1 MPALN
6 ASGGPGY
13 AHAGTGDKRQ
23 HYAQI
28 GFSAWDGELSSAP
41 VTVTIGIAA
50 QADVPTLSLLGDTG
64 EANGVGL
71 NHGLEDLTIALQTL
85 VAGLTDMDGSEQ
97 LVLTLTGLPPGSVL
111 SDGAVSSMGLA
122 GHRFMPSDSQHVV
135 NLAGWR
141 LDALQL
147 TPPPNFSGAIN
158 LAVQATDS
166 PSPATASPARLASCS
181 KAARSPTTPAPSTWT
196 RSGWSRPLPRFV
208 AGSGPIDSAKTGGTL
223 YALAGNPVALPQ
235 ANASLNDLDGSEQ
248 LKLELLGLPAGSIL
262 SDGTRRLTANA
273 GNAANPVDVGVDLV
287 GWNTATLSLQPPAN
301 FTGTLHMTLRA
312 TVTESSNGQTASA
325 TAVLNI
331 IVLPGKA
338 VATPV
343 GLNPYVSLLNGGVTV
358 SAAASPNLALG
369 TITAVTAVTAITTMA
384 PVTSATNATVT
395 SPTTSAAVSVA
406 SPTTAPSTAKLA
418 ATSPSPAPAT
428 VPPAAPTTWAEEEA
442 TNQAKRQR
450 LSDAWL
456 RELEAKAQ
464 VQWRAIVGVGQ

>member
-1 MPALN
+1 M
-6 ASGGPGY
+6 
-13 AHAGTGDKRQ
+13 
-23 HYAQI
+23 
-28 GFSAWDGELSSAP
+28 
-41 VTVTIGIAA
+41 
-50 QADVPTLSLLGDTG
+50 
-64 EANGVGL
+64 
-71 NHGLEDLTIALQTL
+71 
-85 VAGLTDMDGSEQ
+85 
-97 LVLTLTGLPPGSVL
+97 
-111 SDGAVSSMGLA
+111 
-122 GHRFMPSDSQHVV
+122 
-135 NLAGWR
+135 
-141 LDALQL
+141 
-147 TPPPNFSGAIN
+147 
-158 LAVQATDS
+158 
-166 PSPATASPARLASCS
+166 
-181 KAARSPTTPAPSTWT
+181 
-196 RSGWSRPLPRFV
+196 
-208 AGSGPIDSAKTGGTL
+208 TGGKL

-301 FTGTLHMTLRA
+301 FTGTLRMTLRA

-358 SAAASPNLALG
+358 SAAASPNTALG
-369 TITAVTAVTAITTMA
+369 TITAVTAITAITTMA

-395 SPTTSAAVSVA
+395 SPTTSVTVSVA
-406 SPTTAPSTAKLA
+406 ALTTAPSTAKLA